1 MSLPL
6 SNPVSP
12 SPGIFLDRL
21 LDTRKRLKSLRN
33 WAPATGSLKEYE
45 IGQPFVSVMLI
56 SYNHEK
62 YIRKALDS
70 ILMQIRDFPIE
81 INVIDDASTDNTQE
95 IVREYSERYP
105 GIVNCYFNPSNAG
118 HIATQLN
125 TIRGF
130 QTLRGRYF
138 AILEGDDYWT
148 EPSKLAKQVAFLE
161 GHTDFVACAHQ
172 TLKVFDDNSR
182 PPEHFLPFKNFG
194 RNVAEIYDLISM
206 SGVFHLSSI
215 VYRNVFRQSPPPCL
229 YDQYSCEVTINM
241 LYGVFGKFYCFDEY
255 MSAYRVHDGGVFS
268 GRSQEKHWRF
278 HLFGFE
284 RFALYL
290 GPKYWYMF
298 ARAVRGFTRYVL
310 MAPFRSREVTT
321 LSSSTWVLFSL
332 HFIVAA
338 FVCLFRLPYRIVA
351 FFINSIPSSFVDLL
365 RHPILHILFFV
376 LYLQRQTI
384 RMFPDSLIH
393 GILRAELRY
402 PRWLAARR
410 AARDWILG
418 KYAGLKMNRKPT
430 YILK

>member
-1 MSLPL
+1 MNLPL

-12 SPGIFLDRL
+12 SPGTFLNRL
-21 LDTRKRLKSLRN
+21 LDTRKRLKSLRH
-33 WAPATGSLKEYE
+33 WVPATGNLKESE

-56 SYNHEK
+56 TYNHERF
-62 YIRKALDS
+62 IRKALDG
-70 ILMQIRDFPIE
+70 ILMQVRDFPIE
-81 INVIDDASTDNTQE
+81 INVIDDASTDATQE
-95 IVREYSERYP
+95 IVRENSERYP
-105 GIVNCYFNPSNAG
+105 DTVNGYFNPTNAG

-130 QTLRGRYF
+130 RTVRGRYF

-148 EPSKLAKQVAFLE
+148 DPSKLAKQVAFLE

-182 PPEHFLPFKNFG
+182 PPEHFLPFKSFG
-194 RNVAEIYDLISM
+194 RNIAEMYDLISM

-215 VYRNVFRQSPPPCL
+215 VYRNVFLQSPPSCL
-229 YDQYSCEVTINM
+229 YDRYSCEVTINM

-268 GRSQEKHWRF
+268 GRTQEKHWRF
-278 HLFGFE
+278 HLFGFG

-298 ARAVRGFTRYVL
+298 VRTVRGFTRYVL
-310 MAPFRSREVTT
+310 AAPFKSREVTT

-332 HFIVAA
+332 HFVAA
-338 FVCLFRLPYRIVA
+338 AFISLLYLPYRIVA
-351 FFINSIPSSFVDLL
+351 FLIKSMPSSFGNFLK
-365 RHPILHILFFV
+365 HPILHILLFM
-376 LYLQRQTI
+376 LYLQQQTI
-384 RMFPDSLIH
+384 RMFPDSLTQW
-393 GILRAELRY
+393 ILRAELRY

-410 AARDWILG
+410 AVRDWIRE
-418 KYAGLKMNRKPT
+418 KQASLK
-430 YILK
+430 